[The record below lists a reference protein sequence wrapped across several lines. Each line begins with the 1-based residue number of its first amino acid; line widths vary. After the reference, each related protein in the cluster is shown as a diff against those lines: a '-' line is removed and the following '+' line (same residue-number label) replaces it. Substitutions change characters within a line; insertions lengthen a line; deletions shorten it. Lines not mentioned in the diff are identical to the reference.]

1 MYVLTF
7 LLCSHLD
14 TMSKHDNEKG
24 SRSSGSDYDAPL
36 VYERPTGLKG
46 FYYHPIT
53 QVQPLSALFLC

>member
-1 MYVLTF
+1 
-7 LLCSHLD
+7 
-14 TMSKHDNEKG
+14 MSKHDNEKG
-24 SRSSGSDYDAPL
+24 SRSSGSEYDAPL